1 MIVFLHVLEMLP
13 QGRPHQGHPHPLQRR
28 SKILSTVRRGAT
40 GCDLAA
46 GPDAQ
51 KERSAEPVHFLRGRQ
66 PGSHAREKTEHQ
78 GQPIKLLA
86 MPVAG
91 MTDAFAFDPQ
101 AASLQR
107 VSRRSR
113 QTRNDLSIFFFGLRL
128 YGDGG
133 DVVA

>member
-1 MIVFLHVLEMLP
+1 MIVFSSCFGNAP
-13 QGRPHQGHPHPLQRR
+13 PGRPQQGHPHPLQRR
-28 SKILSTVRRGAT
+28 SKILSTVRRRAP
-40 GCDLAA
+40 GCDRAA

-51 KERSAEPVHFLRGRQ
+51 KERSAEPVHFPSGRQ

-78 GQPIKLLA
+78 GQAIKLLA

-91 MTDAFAFDPQ
+91 MTGAFASDPQ

-113 QTRNDLSIFFFGLRL
+113 QARNDLSIFFFGLRL
-128 YGDGG
+128 YGDEG
-133 DVVA
+133 DLVA